1 MSDVTITVRGD
12 NEIRVTPERATI
24 HLTVSSDGHD
34 RAAVVTEALSRA
46 EPLRAGLEE
55 RVEAGTLVEWSS
67 KRLSVRGDR
76 PWNNEGKR
84 LATVYRASVD
94 FTATFAE
101 ASELSLWA
109 SEMSGEDGLKIGHVS
124 WALTPHTRARIEQ
137 EVAAAAVGVAV
148 ARAEAYAA
156 ALGLTS
162 VVPQEIADVGMIS
175 APRAAQPGLQVRAA
189 AFAAAE
195 SAPAMSYEPDDIVVS
210 ATVEAR
216 FTAS

>member
-12 NEIRVTPERATI
+12 NEIRVSPERATI

-34 RAAVVTEALSRA
+34 RAAVVTEALRRA
-46 EPLRAGLEE
+46 EPLRAGLEQ
-55 RVEAGTLVEWSS
+55 RVEAETLVEWSS
-67 KRLSVRGDR
+67 NRLSVRGDR

-101 ASELSLWA
+101 ASELSLWV
-109 SEMSGEDGLKIGHVS
+109 SEMSGEDGLEIGHVS

-148 ARAEAYAA
+148 ARAEAYAT

-175 APRAAQPGLQVRAA
+175 APRAVQPGLQVRAA
-189 AFAAAE
+189 AFAVGE